1 MSPPC
6 SCKIS
11 QLPTHDAEA
20 ISTALLNG
28 DKIRHIAARFPNAS
42 RTAIGHHRK
51 ACLGIIGR
59 IDSDDS
65 GQPPGQVS
73 GQPETLSGT
82 TSPRPDA
89 FAPPSEKKLGQ
100 RSGQLVP
107 LPERRVRM
115 EDAHACLV
123 ADTQVRF
130 IARLIENHQFFFR
143 PTIEWLGAVWKLSSA
158 DVRILYR
165 DALDRVS
172 TDRKLEYA
180 ELEVNLAA
188 LEQKEHLATREFK
201 RLRIKEPSQARGY
214 LSLALKARME
224 YATLA
229 GLRREQVDVNVN
241 VWNHPSFLVAVDTVV
256 ETSLDASY
264 PQTDA
269 EMAALVREAEMKLGR
284 EIDPEVATALLEVAA
299 RRVSTKL
306 IEVSKAGQT
315 VEAQAAE

>member
-1 MSPPC
+1 
-6 SCKIS
+6 
-11 QLPTHDAEA
+11 
-20 ISTALLNG
+20 
-28 DKIRHIAARFPNAS
+28 
-42 RTAIGHHRK
+42 
-51 ACLGIIGR
+51 
-59 IDSDDS
+59 
-65 GQPPGQVS
+65 
-73 GQPETLSGT
+73 
-82 TSPRPDA
+82 
-89 FAPPSEKKLGQ
+89 
-100 RSGQLVP
+100 
-107 LPERRVRM
+107 M
-115 EDAHACLV
+115 EDAFSCATGETRTV
-123 ADTQVRF
+123 F
-130 IARLIENHQFFFR
+130 IARLIENNQFHFR
-143 PTIEWLGAVWKLSSA
+143 PTIEWLALVWKMTVA
-158 DVRILYR
+158 DVRVIYR
-165 DALDRVS
+165 DAIERVS

-180 ELEVNLAA
+180 ELEVNLHA
-188 LEQKEHLATREFK
+188 LEQKEYAAMREFG
-201 RLRIKEPSQARGY
+201 RLRVKEPSHAKNY